1 MTNKLK
7 FFTKTEIVYEKLKE
21 DIISG
26 ILRQG
31 EKIIAREI
39 SKELGVSDIPVRE
52 ALKKLE
58 TEGLVENIPYVGSRV
73 SQINLKKAA
82 EIFAVRLELEA
93 FATRLAAENAKAEE
107 IDELQKIVDE
117 IDEINHDVQNTDL
130 KKISRLN
137 KAFHRRLYELSGNEV
152 LCEHIFSLMDRS
164 QYSQSIFAYLPNRQE
179 YSNEEHQSIVD
190 ALRKGNVTEAEEAF
204 RKHKKYAFAE
214 FLNKLKLE
222 KSDE

>member
-82 EIFAVRLELEA
+82 EIFAVRLELE
-93 FATRLAAENAKAEE
+93 
-107 IDELQKIVDE
+107 IICY
-117 IDEINHDVQNTDL
+117 
-130 KKISRLN
+130 S
-137 KAFHRRLYELSGNEV
+137 LSCGK
-152 LCEHIFSLMDRS
+152 C
-164 QYSQSIFAYLPNRQE
+164 QS
-179 YSNEEHQSIVD
+179 
-190 ALRKGNVTEAEEAF
+190 
-204 RKHKKYAFAE
+204 
-214 FLNKLKLE
+214 
-222 KSDE
+222 